1 MAESNLQKIT
11 FKNTTKMS
19 LNARFTTIMKSR
31 PPPTAQ
37 TVRAQTST
45 DRMASDK
52 NRRLAQQMERRPA
65 VEAALGHSKPQTPQ
79 ASTPPKLSVRERLGH
94 VRGRGGLNSSQ
105 NGGFRSATTSRARGT
120 FSRGRG
126 SVRGRVLTSPL
137 SGRITKSVRG
147 NFRGR
152 ARGAFRGSRGRGA
165 SVGRGGK
172 IIKKEVSK
180 DALDNDLDSYMSKTR
195 GSMDAELDEYMANHI

>member
-1 MAESNLQKIT
+1 
-11 FKNTTKMS
+11 
-19 LNARFTTIMKSR
+19 
-31 PPPTAQ
+31 
-37 TVRAQTST
+37 
-45 DRMASDK
+45 
-52 NRRLAQQMERRPA
+52 
-65 VEAALGHSKPQTPQ
+65 
-79 ASTPPKLSVRERLGH
+79 
-94 VRGRGGLNSSQ
+94 
-105 NGGFRSATTSRARGT
+105 GFRSATTSRARGT